1 MRSSKSV
8 RRSIALAEDQVTGV
22 IVAFEKAWDELSHL
36 AQRQRGKIWGLLEQL
51 ELGRKIHVRTSTT
64 FDYAPA
70 CAT

>member
-22 IVAFEKAWDELSHL
+22 IVAFEKAWDELWHL

-51 ELGRKIHVRTSTT
+51 ELG
-64 FDYAPA
+64 
-70 CAT
+70 